1 VTRSAAP
8 SNACSVKCCPRPDQ
22 PIAKHLET
30 RQTRICYTWV
40 VSGQFL
46 AFLGIAAV
54 VICVPGPDTALTVR
68 NTLAGR
74 RRGGISTAAGVAT
87 GQLAWTVAA
96 SLGIAGLLLAS
107 APAFQVVRWAGAAYL
122 IFLGLRSLWSAV
134 RRSPPLSGSAANE
147 RQQVPAELSPG
158 RAFRQGL
165 LSNLANPKMAA
176 FFLSLLPQFV
186 PAGAGSLAG
195 SLLLGSIFCLMTFVW
210 LSGYVFVLNRIRELL
225 LRDPVKRFIDA
236 VAGAVLVAFG
246 ARLATE

>member
-1 VTRSAAP
+1 M
-8 SNACSVKCCPRPDQ
+8 
-22 PIAKHLET
+22 
-30 RQTRICYTWV
+30 
-40 VSGQFL
+40 SGQFV

-68 NTLAGR
+68 NTLAGF
-74 RRGGISTAAGVAT
+74 RRGGIATAAGVAT

-96 SLGIAGLLLAS
+96 SFGIAGLLLAS
-107 APAFQVVRWAGAAYL
+107 APAFQAVRWVGAAYL

-134 RRSPPLSGSAANE
+134 RRSPRAGSATDG
-147 RQQVPAELSPG
+147 RQQVPAELSAR

-195 SLLLGSIFCLMTFVW
+195 SLLLGCTFCLMTFVW
-210 LSGYVFVLNRIRELL
+210 LSGYVLVLDRVRELL
-225 LRDPVKRFIDA
+225 LRGPFKRLLDA
-236 VAGAVLVAFG
+236 IAGAVLVVFG

>member
-1 VTRSAAP
+1 M
-8 SNACSVKCCPRPDQ
+8 
-22 PIAKHLET
+22 
-30 RQTRICYTWV
+30 
-40 VSGQFL
+40 

-68 NTLAGR
+68 NTLAGD
-74 RRGGISTAAGVAT
+74 RRGGIATAAGVVT

-107 APAFQVVRWAGAAYL
+107 APAFQALRWFGAAYL

-134 RRSPPLSGSAANE
+134 RRSPPSGSVAHE
-147 RQQVPAELSPG
+147 RQPVLAEHAPR

-186 PAGAGSLAG
+186 PAGTGSLAG
-195 SLLLGSIFCLMTFVW
+195 SLLLGSTFAVLTFVW
-210 LSGYVFVLNRIRELL
+210 LSGYAFVLSRVRELL
-225 LRDPVKRFIDA
+225 LRGPIKRALDA
-236 VAGAVLVAFG
+236 AAGAVLVAFG
-246 ARLATE
+246 ARLATD